1 MTVAVDTVSDIHVYG
16 LDVQSREIYLNG
28 YVTNS
33 DEDPGVD
40 YRMASNFIKNIRIL
54 DLVSH
59 DPIII
64 HMHSVGGE
72 WNDGMAMYDA
82 IGLTRSHVTIIA
94 YGQAESMSS
103 ILFQSADNRV
113 MMPNAYFM
121 SHFGSSSYSGRYL
134 DVQNAAKFEGSCNE
148 TMLDIYT
155 ASCVSGKYF
164 KENYESVDED
174 EVRNFLRRKLK
185 NGDWYLNA
193 HESAYYGLSDC
204 VLSTRKYPSI
214 DSLK

>member
-1 MTVAVDTVSDIHVYG
+1 MALSIDTISDVHTYG
-16 LDVQSREIYLNG
+16 LDVKSREIYLHG
-28 YVTNS
+28 YVANC

-40 YRMASNFIKNIRIL
+40 YRMASIFIKNIRIL
-54 DLVSH
+54 DLVNN
-59 DPIII
+59 DPIFI

-82 IGLTRSHVTIIA
+82 ISLTKSYVTIIA

-103 ILFQSADNRV
+103 IILQSADNRI

-121 SHFGSSSYSGRYL
+121 SHFGTSEFSGNYL
-134 DVQNAAKFEGSCNE
+134 DIQNGAKFDAACNE

-155 ASCVSGKYF
+155 SACVSGKYF
-164 KENYESVDED
+164 KEHYNPVNED
-174 EVRNFLRRKLK
+174 KVKNFLKRKLK

-193 HESAYYGLSDC
+193 HESVYYGLSDC
-204 VLSTRKYPSI
+204 VLATRKYPSI